1 MERSIIKVFNF
12 MALSGR
18 CAAVSK
24 KKPPEEGRSG
34 KITIDNYSLLEY
46 NLIKEEE
53 QKQRGEVP

>member
-1 MERSIIKVFNF
+1 MLWPFPDGVLPRQ
-12 MALSGR
+12 R
-18 CAAVSK
+18 